1 MDHYPIWAMQE
12 SKSWSAEFLK
22 CAFDKL
28 GVDCPCSK
36 FRVREHVFM
45 EGSSRFYPANLK
57 FLKAS
62 EHCGNCF
69 FPSRTVYQ
77 QLTNHGVIIGWLCV
91 SGIDV

>member
-28 GVDCPCSK
+28 GVDCPGSK
-36 FRVREHVFM
+36 FRVCEHFFM

-62 EHCGNCF
+62 EH
-69 FPSRTVYQ
+69 
-77 QLTNHGVIIGWLCV
+77 
-91 SGIDV
+91 